1 MKYIII
7 TIAIILIFLILTQ
20 KDSSIR
26 ALNPQDTI
34 LTFGDSLTYGYGVNR
49 AESYPSKLASLTG
62 RHVLNEG
69 VNGDTSTDGLRRLE
83 KILDNKSIKLMILCL
98 GANDI
103 IQRQSISTLKA
114 NLKTMIQLAKARNI
128 QVLLISVP
136 SFGLLGLTPLP
147 LYEEVATEENIPLA
161 SGILADI
168 QSQTSLKLDQVHPN
182 ALGYTQMAEKI
193 YESLKE
199 NGLIKH

>member
-7 TIAIILIFLILTQ
+7 SIAVIVIFLTLNQ
-20 KDSSIR
+20 KDSSIQ

-34 LTFGDSLTYGYGVNR
+34 LTFGDSLTYGYGVKTS
-49 AESYPSKLASLTG
+49 ESYPSKLASLTN
-62 RHVLNEG
+62 HSVLNEG
-69 VNGDTSTDGLRRLE
+69 VNGETSTEGLRRLE
-83 KILDNKSIKLMILCL
+83 KILENKSIKLMILCF
-98 GANDI
+98 GGNDI
-103 IQRQSISTLKA
+103 IQRKSMSTLKV
-114 NLKTMIQLAKARNI
+114 NLKTMISMAKIKNI

-136 SFGLLGLTPLP
+136 NFGLLGLSPLA
-147 LYEEVATEENIPLA
+147 LYDEVAAEENISLA

-168 QSQTSLKLDQVHPN
+168 LSQPSLQNDQVHPN
-182 ALGYTQMAEKI
+182 ELGYTQMAEKI